1 MDRQQLIDRLQ
12 PFLEL
17 SEREGKPMEIV
28 RLDDALPGLPGNG
41 YILRIVAPWSAGLS
55 FGETMDAVLDLLWR
69 STDVTMREGISSL
82 HVRPR
87 REDLATSFA
96 GWA

>member
-17 SEREGKPMEIV
+17 SEREGKPLKIV
-28 RLDDALPGLPGNG
+28 RLDEAIPGFSGTG
-41 YILRIVAPWSAGLS
+41 YILRIVAPWSAGMS
-55 FGETMDAVLDLLWR
+55 YGDTMDSVLDLLWR
-69 STDVTMREGISSL
+69 STDAAMREGISSL

-87 REDLATSFA
+87 QEDLATSFA
-96 GWA
+96 SWA